1 MELFGKYWEA
11 TAPLGNRGDH
21 KVLSAGEAA
30 RTLEGDPMKFS
41 AVLEFETYGKALSYY
56 DSTDYKAAYAT
67 MGPDVKLAVER
78 NIVVVKG
85 FEESFFKLPAL
96 YSFTSL
102 RPDLHQEDTSYL
114 MPYRPYAKS

>member
-1 MELFGKYWEA
+1 
-11 TAPLGNRGDH
+11 
-21 KVLSAGEAA
+21 
-30 RTLEGDPMKFS
+30 
-41 AVLEFETYGKALSYY
+41 
-56 DSTDYKAAYAT
+56 
-67 MGPDVKLAVER
+67 MGPDVKQAVER

-114 MPYRPYAKS
+114 MPYRPYAKF

>member
-1 MELFGKYWEA
+1 
-11 TAPLGNRGDH
+11 
-21 KVLSAGEAA
+21 
-30 RTLEGDPMKFS
+30 MKFS
-41 AVLEFETYGKALSYY
+41 AVLACETYGKALSYY

-67 MGPDVKLAVER
+67 MGPNVKLAVER

-114 MPYRPYAKS
+114 MPYRPYAKF

>member
-1 MELFGKYWEA
+1 VW
-11 TAPLGNRGDH
+11 
-21 KVLSAGEAA
+21 SAGEAA
-30 RTLEGDPMKFS
+30 RTLDGETMKFS
-41 AVLEFETYGKALSYY
+41 AVLEFETFGKALSYY
-56 DSTDYKAAYAT
+56 DSTDYKAAVAT
-67 MGPDVKLAVER
+67 MGPDVKQAVER

-114 MPYRPYAKS
+114 MPYRPYAKF

>member
-1 MELFGKYWEA
+1 M
-11 TAPLGNRGDH
+11 
-21 KVLSAGEAA
+21 LSAGEAA

-41 AVLEFETYGKALSYY
+41 AVLEFETYGKALSHY
-56 DSTDYKAAYAT
+56 DSTDYKGAYET
-67 MGPDVKLAVER
+67 MGPNVKLAVER